1 MDAAVSAAREKLNKA
16 TPLKRDCGRVCG
28 ARCCR
33 PLEGEETGMLL
44 FPGEAEAYAG
54 KPGWKIVNTARGD
67 IVVCPGACDREERPL
82 SCRLFPLLPVIGN
95 DGTVRVITDL
105 QAKAVCP
112 LARQGIQTMDPVF
125 VSAVREA
132 GECLAGDPRQAAFL
146 EALCAEQEEL
156 RQFQIR
162 LGGARD
168 GETGAGGPGSLR

>member
-1 MDAAVSAAREKLNKA
+1 MDAAVSAAREKLKNV

-95 DGTVRVITDL
+95 DGTVRVITDRR
-105 QAKAVCP
+105 AKAVCP
-112 LARQGIQTMDPVF
+112 LARQGKNAMDPDF
-125 VSAVREA
+125 IEAVREA
-132 GECLAGDPRQAAFL
+132 GELLAKADEQALFL
-146 EALCAEQEEL
+146 DLLADEQEQLKEL
-156 RQFQIR
+156 RKHFI
-162 LGGARD
+162 
-168 GETGAGGPGSLR
+168 